1 MKRKSCAGCAGNRLE
16 VFLDLGS
23 TPLADYFPSSLGEE
37 LKWYPLQVAVCPEC
51 WMVQLMDIVPDAE
64 LFGAEYSFF
73 SGTSPSLVGHLQRFA
88 AWTQERFPAQSS
100 RHVTEI
106 ACNDGTLLINYSE
119 RTPRLGVDP
128 SGPPVKR
135 ALEHGIPVINTGFNA
150 KVAADIG
157 PTNGLVIANNVLAHV
172 ADLNDFVEGIS
183 ILLGTDGV
191 FVGEFQYLPDLL
203 AGNSFD
209 LFYHEHRT
217 YLSLTSLEPIFW
229 RNGLTITEAHPV
241 DTQGGS
247 MRIVAR
253 PGNLMGNMVTDQL
266 VREARTM
273 QNQSTYVAMEP
284 RVEYVWRKLLNT
296 LERFHGKTVA
306 GYAATAKSC
315 TLLNF
320 CGIGRTYLKYVVDT
334 TPHKIGKFT
343 PGTNVRIISPRKEYN
358 EYGKPD
364 AYLML
369 AGNYL
374 GDVLRREMRKSGTLP
389 KFIVPLP
396 VPVVI

>member
-1 MKRKSCAGCAGNRLE
+1 
-16 VFLDLGS
+16 
-23 TPLADYFPSSLGEE
+23 
-37 LKWYPLQVAVCPEC
+37 
-51 WMVQLMDIVPDAE
+51 
-64 LFGAEYSFF
+64 
-73 SGTSPSLVGHLQRFA
+73 
-88 AWTQERFPAQSS
+88 
-100 RHVTEI
+100 
-106 ACNDGTLLINYSE
+106 
-119 RTPRLGVDP
+119 
-128 SGPPVKR
+128 
-135 ALEHGIPVINTGFNA
+135 
-150 KVAADIG
+150 
-157 PTNGLVIANNVLAHV
+157 VIANNVLAHV
-172 ADLNDFVEGIS
+172 ADLYDFVEGIS
-183 ILLGTDGV
+183 TLLGTDGV

-203 AGNSFD
+203 AGNNFD

-253 PGNLMGNMVTDQL
+253 PGNSLGNMVTEQL
-266 VREARTM
+266 VREAQTM
-273 QNQSTYVAMEP
+273 QNQSTYVAMMP
-284 RVEYVWRKLLNT
+284 RIDYAVRKLHNALDS
-296 LERFHGKTVA
+296 FSGKVVA

-320 CGIGRTYLKYVVDT
+320 SGIDRTHLEYVVDT
-334 TPHKIGKFT
+334 TPHKFGKYT
-343 PGTNVRIISPRKEYN
+343 PGTGVRIISPQEEYN
-358 EYGKPD
+358 KYGKPD

-374 GDVLRREMRKSGTLP
+374 GDVFRREMRKSGTMP